1 MTNYQKLK
9 RRYGNWLPPKDR
21 IIFCYG
27 IEKETKNL
35 KTCTELNCNNCI
47 FNEEIFEKGCG
58 PVTEDW
64 LDQEAEI

>member
-1 MTNYQKLK
+1 MTNYQKL
-9 RRYGNWLPPKDR
+9 RERYGNWIPSKDR

-35 KTCTELNCNNCI
+35 KYCNELPCAKCI
-47 FNEEIFEKGCG
+47 FSEPCDIDCG
-58 PVTEDW
+58 PMTEKW